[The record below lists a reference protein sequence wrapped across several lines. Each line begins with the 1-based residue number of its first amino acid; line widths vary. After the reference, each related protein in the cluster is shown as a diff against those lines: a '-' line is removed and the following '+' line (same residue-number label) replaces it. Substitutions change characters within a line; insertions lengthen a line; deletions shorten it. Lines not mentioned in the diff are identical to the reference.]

1 MPDFLFTQFSQQN
14 IKTGTDLVLTT
25 GRNIMGVAAGTYV
38 ADSLAN
44 AALFAAH
51 QRFVGQS
58 SNGRYFRAMPEDN
71 LLHVEL
77 GGAVGDGIVN
87 DQPAI
92 QAAVNYAEAVGIGA
106 VVFSAA
112 EYRLFCPVRVSDPAG
127 PQAEHFYDGYPI
139 IVSTP
144 MVMKSIRHGG
154 SRLVFRSPD
163 GSERGANYQ
172 SIVSPATGQPTVW
185 RGGGIFLK
193 CPLVPPQRFA
203 DRPALTLIDLALD
216 GGIERSSLFSWP
228 ARASDGDGWDIT
240 DKGIWVEGD
249 RFSGDIR
256 LIRSAV
262 TGFRGELIYQAGE
275 GNGELYIRSSLLANT
290 NGNLFQAC
298 GTNLDIDGLVGLN
311 AFQAYEGWAG
321 RRGRIVNAVFENC
334 IQTGGMAGG
343 RFSLGGFN
351 NIPTRMADQ
360 EIPWLSIDAEFRNCG
375 PVRLGS
381 WIRGRV
387 KLTDCYLLFD
397 GNQIYREGLHDVDL
411 DIIAQADQIGG
422 QTPIVLVGSGT
433 PGKQTLSDM
442 RLRLSC
448 RRTKAAKTAGRV
460 HTQPVSYYGSI
471 GTHVVIELSSGETQ
485 RNSGPAGNPQTDVPD
500 NLPCFRRNRWVR
512 TINDWAG
519 TSQDVAALPLIIP
532 RGDRMAVFANTA
544 GTWPISLP
552 TIRIGHGHELTLRN
566 ISAAGTFMSLA
577 ATGAG
582 ANLPAQRV
590 IAPGGQITLRFDE
603 EAGQWLEVVPPAP
616 LRATANLT
624 IAAIPA
630 AGTSPELSVPCSGAA
645 LGMNAAATPSIDLG
659 ADFEISGVR
668 AVTNA
673 VRFRL
678 RNLGAAS
685 AAPPSASWSVTAA
698 YAG

>member
-25 GRNIMGVAAGTYV
+25 GRSIMGVAAGTYV

-51 QRFVGQS
+51 PRFVGQS
-58 SNGRYFRAMPEDN
+58 SNGRYFRAMPDDN
-71 LLHVEL
+71 QLHVEL

-193 CPLVPPQRFA
+193 CPLVPPQRYA

-343 RFSLGGFN
+343 RFSLGGSTTSRPGWPIRKSPGCRSMPN
-351 NIPTRMADQ
+351 SAIAD
-360 EIPWLSIDAEFRNCG
+360 R
-375 PVRLGS
+375 
-381 WIRGRV
+381 
-387 KLTDCYLLFD
+387 
-397 GNQIYREGLHDVDL
+397 
-411 DIIAQADQIGG
+411 
-422 QTPIVLVGSGT
+422 
-433 PGKQTLSDM
+433 
-442 RLRLSC
+442 
-448 RRTKAAKTAGRV
+448 
-460 HTQPVSYYGSI
+460 YGS
-471 GTHVVIELSSGETQ
+471 
-485 RNSGPAGNPQTDVPD
+485 
-500 NLPCFRRNRWVR
+500 VR
-512 TINDWAG
+512 G
-519 TSQDVAALPLIIP
+519 
-532 RGDRMAVFANTA
+532 F
-544 GTWPISLP
+544 
-552 TIRIGHGHELTLRN
+552 
-566 ISAAGTFMSLA
+566 AAGS
-577 ATGAG
+577 
-582 ANLPAQRV
+582 
-590 IAPGGQITLRFDE
+590 
-603 EAGQWLEVVPPAP
+603 
-616 LRATANLT
+616 
-624 IAAIPA
+624 
-630 AGTSPELSVPCSGAA
+630 S
-645 LGMNAAATPSIDLG
+645 
-659 ADFEISGVR
+659 
-668 AVTNA
+668 
-673 VRFRL
+673 
-678 RNLGAAS
+678 
-685 AAPPSASWSVTAA
+685 
-698 YAG
+698 

>member
-1 MPDFLFTQFSQQN
+1 M
-14 IKTGTDLVLTT
+14 
-25 GRNIMGVAAGTYV
+25 
-38 ADSLAN
+38 
-44 AALFAAH
+44 
-51 QRFVGQS
+51 
-58 SNGRYFRAMPEDN
+58 
-71 LLHVEL
+71 
-77 GGAVGDGIVN
+77 
-87 DQPAI
+87 
-92 QAAVNYAEAVGIGA
+92 
-106 VVFSAA
+106 
-112 EYRLFCPVRVSDPAG
+112 
-127 PQAEHFYDGYPI
+127 
-139 IVSTP
+139 
-144 MVMKSIRHGG
+144 
-154 SRLVFRSPD
+154 
-163 GSERGANYQ
+163 
-172 SIVSPATGQPTVW
+172 
-185 RGGGIFLK
+185 
-193 CPLVPPQRFA
+193 
-203 DRPALTLIDLALD
+203 
-216 GGIERSSLFSWP
+216 
-228 ARASDGDGWDIT
+228 
-240 DKGIWVEGD
+240 
-249 RFSGDIR
+249 
-256 LIRSAV
+256 
-262 TGFRGELIYQAGE
+262 
-275 GNGELYIRSSLLANT
+275 
-290 NGNLFQAC
+290 
-298 GTNLDIDGLVGLN
+298 
-311 AFQAYEGWAG
+311 
-321 RRGRIVNAVFENC
+321 
-334 IQTGGMAGG
+334 
-343 RFSLGGFN
+343 
-351 NIPTRMADQ
+351 
-360 EIPWLSIDAEFRNCG
+360 
-375 PVRLGS
+375 
-381 WIRGRV
+381 
-387 KLTDCYLLFD
+387 
-397 GNQIYREGLHDVDL
+397 DL

-448 RRTKAAKTAGRV
+448 RRTKAAKSAGRV

-603 EAGQWLEVVPPAP
+603 EAGQWLEVAPPAP

-645 LGMNAAATPSIDLG
+645 PGMNAAATPLIDLG

-685 AAPPSASWSVTAA
+685 AAPPSASWSVTAT